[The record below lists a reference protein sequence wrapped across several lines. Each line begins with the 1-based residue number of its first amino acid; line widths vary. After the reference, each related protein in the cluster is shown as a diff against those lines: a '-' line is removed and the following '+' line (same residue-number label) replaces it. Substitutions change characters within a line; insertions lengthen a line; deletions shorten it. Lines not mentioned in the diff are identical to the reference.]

1 MPADNTKDF
10 DVLIIGAG
18 IAGAAVARELS
29 KYNLKTAVLERNA
42 DVCFGA
48 TKGTHAIVHCGLP
61 GSAHTPLRNRGE
73 LKGNL
78 MMEQLCKE
86 IDVPF
91 KRIGKLLVAFNQ
103 EQLVELKNLEVKARR
118 NGVIDIE
125 LIISNQRLKKMEP
138 NISDEVIAAL
148 YTRNTAISSPWAL
161 TIGLIENA
169 MNNGVRLFLET
180 EVKSIV
186 LDSTNKFVVQSKNQT
201 FRADYIV
208 NAAGIE
214 ADKIARLVGD
224 TNFDMIGT
232 RFQRMVMDKSCSGIV
247 RHLVR
252 SINDDGS
259 VGDFISPTVYGDI
272 LVGTTVEEVDDLY
285 MDNTTRQ
292 GLEEWVIPNYKRI
305 IPALDQS
312 NCIRPFAAVLPE
324 AGGKNTSFDYYIKP
338 ALTQPRFI
346 NMVLGA
352 SGFTASPAIA
362 EYVVSELLPDAGL
375 KLVEKHDF
383 IPNRSDIP
391 HINEMSN
398 SERAEVINKNSLYGR
413 VICRCETV
421 SKGEVVEAIKRG
433 ATTLDGIKFRTRA
446 GMGRCQGG
454 FCSSRVAKIISEEL
468 GIPLEQVTK
477 KGSCSYYVSCPTK
490 EFTVKEGEIHE

>member
-1 MPADNTKDF
+1 M
-10 DVLIIGAG
+10 
-18 IAGAAVARELS
+18 
-29 KYNLKTAVLERNA
+29 
-42 DVCFGA
+42 
-48 TKGTHAIVHCGLP
+48 
-61 GSAHTPLRNRGE
+61 
-73 LKGNL
+73 
-78 MMEQLCKE
+78 
-86 IDVPF
+86 
-91 KRIGKLLVAFNQ
+91 
-103 EQLVELKNLEVKARR
+103 
-118 NGVIDIE
+118 
-125 LIISNQRLKKMEP
+125 
-138 NISDEVIAAL
+138 
-148 YTRNTAISSPWAL
+148 
-161 TIGLIENA
+161 
-169 MNNGVRLFLET
+169 
-180 EVKSIV
+180 
-186 LDSTNKFVVQSKNQT
+186 
-201 FRADYIV
+201 
-208 NAAGIE
+208 
-214 ADKIARLVGD
+214 
-224 TNFDMIGT
+224 
-232 RFQRMVMDKSCSGIV
+232 
-247 RHLVR
+247 
-252 SINDDGS
+252 
-259 VGDFISPTVYGDI
+259 
-272 LVGTTVEEVDDLY
+272 
-285 MDNTTRQ
+285 
-292 GLEEWVIPNYKRI
+292 
-305 IPALDQS
+305 
-312 NCIRPFAAVLPE
+312 LPE